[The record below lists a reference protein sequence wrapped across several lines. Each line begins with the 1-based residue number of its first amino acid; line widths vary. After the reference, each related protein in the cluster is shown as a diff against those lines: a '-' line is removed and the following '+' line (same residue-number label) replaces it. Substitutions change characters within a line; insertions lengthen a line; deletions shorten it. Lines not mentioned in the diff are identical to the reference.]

1 METEKLSKLQRAQKK
16 VAQIRGF
23 YNHLAIYLIV
33 NLVLY
38 LLRDKM
44 TVVLLGKRVFGSP
57 EILEHINW
65 DVFGTP
71 IVWGII
77 LVFHAIKVF
86 GNTSIFAKDWEERK
100 IREFLNDDEN
110 NNKWK

>member
-1 METEKLSKLQRAQKK
+1 METEKLIKYQRAQKK

-23 YNHLAIYLIV
+23 YNHLVIYSIV

-38 LLRDKM
+38 FLRDKM
-44 TVVLLGKRVFGSP
+44 TVVLLSKQVFGSP
-57 EILEHINW
+57 EILENMHW

-86 GNTSIFAKDWEERK
+86 GNTSIFGKDWEERK